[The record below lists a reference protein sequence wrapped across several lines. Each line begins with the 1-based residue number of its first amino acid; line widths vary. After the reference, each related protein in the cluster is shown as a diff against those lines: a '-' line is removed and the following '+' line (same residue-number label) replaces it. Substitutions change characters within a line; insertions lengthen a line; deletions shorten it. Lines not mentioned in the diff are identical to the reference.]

1 MARRS
6 GCSGGRARSTSHY
19 ARGCE
24 MARSFLVPAAKRWLY
39 LIHCWIGVA
48 SCLLFLMWFRYGQC
62 LSTSLARAL

>member
-1 MARRS
+1 
-6 GCSGGRARSTSHY
+6 
-19 ARGCE
+19 